1 MDIALIIV
9 THNQH
14 DVLRT
19 CLRSVFAAMEGVDGE
34 VIVVDNQSTDATP
47 QVVTQEFPAARYIR
61 NEVNLYYTR
70 AVNQGMRATSAEFVF
85 LLNDDTEMEP
95 KCVRHLIEFMR
106 THPQCGAV
114 GPALRSPEHEL
125 QTSAQRFPTPY
136 REIMTT
142 CGIAYQL
149 RNLRLAAGMQKRYPE
164 PLGTRQVDWV
174 CGGASFF
181 RRTLMQQ
188 MGYHDEHY
196 LFYRDDPDIGM
207 RLAKLGWEVW
217 YCPETYLLHHHGK
230 STVKTPRRVRFEIID
245 TRSRRHYYR
254 KFHGWFAMLAVEF
267 AYMMTALLRALK
279 SAVLLRFAKVAKDL
293 RYVRGLFEAIA
304 MPEEEKIAYAG
315 YARCAFNGLKPADKI
330 PDQPAAAG
338 AGYEHAK

>member
-1 MDIALIIV
+1 MDIAVIVV

-34 VIVVDNQSTDATP
+34 VIVVDNMSTDATP
-47 QVVTQEFPAARYIR
+47 QVMTTEFPGARYIR

-95 KCVRHLIEFMR
+95 KCVRHLMEFMR
-106 THPQCGAV
+106 AHPKCGAV
-114 GPALRSPEHEL
+114 GPALRSPEHQL
-125 QTSAQRFPTPY
+125 QTSAQLFPTPY
-136 REIMTT
+136 REITT
-142 CGIAYQL
+142 VLGIAHLL
-149 RNLRLAAGMQKRYPE
+149 RNTKPGQGMKKQYQE
-164 PLGTRQVDWV
+164 PMETRQVDWV

-181 RRTLMQQ
+181 RRALMQE

-207 RLAKLGWEVW
+207 RLKKLGWEVW

-245 TRSRRHYYR
+245 ARSRRHYHK
-254 KFHGWFAMLAVEF
+254 KFSGFLAMLAVEW
-267 AYMMTALLRALK
+267 AYLTAALMRGIK
-279 SAVLLRFAKVAKDL
+279 AAVCGNFAKAGKNFRTARV
-293 RYVRGLFEAIA
+293 LFEAIA
-304 MPEEEKIAYAG
+304 MLEEEKNAYAG
-315 YARCAFNGLKPADKI
+315 YGRCAFNGLDKTEQVHN
-330 PDQPAAAG
+330 QPAPVG
-338 AGYEHAK
+338 AGCDHVK

>member
-1 MDIALIIV
+1 MDIAAIVV

-47 QVVTQEFPAARYIR
+47 QVVTNEFPAARYIR
-61 NEVNLYYTR
+61 NDVNLYYTR

-95 KCVRHLIEFMR
+95 QCVRHLIEFMR
-106 THPQCGAV
+106 AHPKCGAV
-114 GPALRSPEHEL
+114 GPALRSPTHEL

-136 REIMTT
+136 REFMTKL
-142 CGIAYQL
+142 GIAYQL
-149 RNLRLAAGMQKRYPE
+149 RKMRLGAGMQKQYPE

-174 CGGASFF
+174 CGGATFF
-181 RRTLMQQ
+181 RRALMEEV
-188 MGYHDEHY
+188 GYHDEHY

-207 RLAKLGWEVW
+207 RLVKRGWEVW

-245 TRSRRHYYR
+245 ARSRRHYYR
-254 KFHGWFAMLAVEF
+254 KFHGWLAMMAVES
-267 AYMMTALLRALK
+267 AYLTVALLRALK
-279 SAVLLRFAKVAKDL
+279 SAVLFRFAKAGQDL
-293 RYVRGLFEAIA
+293 RTARVLFEAIA
-304 MPEEEKIAYAG
+304 MPEEERNAYAG
-315 YARCAFNGLKPADKI
+315 YGRCAFNGLTQTDNI
-330 PDQPAAAG
+330 PNQPAPAG
-338 AGYEHAK
+338 AGYENAK